1 MEIANYPKYLW
12 VNNQVVSK
20 DRKFPLTPR
29 ISKYTQFFMED
40 CDGNTRFVSTRELKT
55 RVAARIE
62 KTKSKGRRT
71 VTHVSG
77 KVYDSIKEAREAT
90 GLSDAKLK
98 SHPDYTIA

>member
-12 VNNQVVSK
+12 VNNQVVTK

-29 ISKYTQFFMED
+29 TGKHTQFFLED
-40 CDGNTRFVSTRELKT
+40 LNGNTRFVSTRELKT
-55 RVAARIE
+55 HVAERLE
-62 KTKSKGRRT
+62 KKSKGRV
-71 VTHVSG
+71 VTHISG

>member
-12 VNNQVVSK
+12 VNNQVVTK

-29 ISKYTQFFMED
+29 TGKHTQFFLED
-40 CDGNTRFVSTRELKT
+40 LNGNTRFVSTRELKT
-55 RVAARIE
+55 HVVERLE
-62 KTKSKGRRT
+62 KKSKGRA